1 MRAKPIRPISQVKVT
16 ARRISTY
23 CERGAIVPQR
33 IVPVERAPLNIG
45 MSIAITITM
54 QSRTARPGIG
64 EKRRIRTMAS
74 TK

>member
-1 MRAKPIRPISQVKVT
+1 MRPMSHVKVT

-23 CERGAIVPQR
+23 WERGAIVPQR

-54 QSRTARPGIG
+54 QSRTVPTCIG